1 MEWGSK
7 GGTNDRFLLPAT
19 IEWRIRANRR
29 RLFIAAS
36 WCSLGRQI
44 AHCGLPVFIRNFAP
58 EISLGEGELSAN
70 ASSTGIYELNI
81 GRSEEGGE
89 ESSQPQPE
97 CLNSLMDVRRTMSG
111 PVSELLSV
119 GCLLLRR

>member
-58 EISLGEGELSAN
+58 EISPGEGELSAN

-97 CLNSLMDVRRTMSG
+97 CLRSLTDVRTRTDGG
-111 PVSELLSV
+111 P
-119 GCLLLRR
+119 CLVR